1 MIRVL
6 IADDHAI
13 VRHGLQQILAQEPDL
28 TVAGEAAS
36 GEELLTMVREARG
49 EVVVLDLSLPGM
61 AGLDVLHEVR
71 HLAPHLP
78 VLILS
83 IHPAEQYA
91 ARALR
96 AGASGY
102 LTKESAPEELVKA
115 IRRVVAG
122 GRYLSAAAAEGLA
135 DYVAGGMLSKPHEAL
150 SDREFEVMR
159 LLVRGRRVADIAE
172 ALNLSPKT
180 VSTYRRRVLEKM
192 NMESNA
198 DLVEYAVRERLID
211 PDATA

>member
-13 VRHGLQQILAQEPDL
+13 VRQGLRQILALEPEL
-28 TVAGEAAS
+28 TVAGEVGS
-36 GEELLTMVREARG
+36 GEELLGLVREGRG
-49 EVVVLDLSLPGM
+49 DVVVLDLTLPGM
-61 AGLDVLHEVR
+61 AGLDVLRELHHHSPR
-71 HLAPHLP
+71 LP

-83 IHPAEQYA
+83 VHGPDQYA

-102 LTKESAPEELVKA
+102 LTKESAPEELVQA

-122 GRYLSAAAAEGLA
+122 GRYLSAAAAELLA
-135 DYVAGGMLSKPHEAL
+135 DYVASGMPAKPHEAL

-159 LLVRGRRVADIAE
+159 QLVRGMRVADIAKV
-172 ALNLSPKT
+172 LGLSPKT

-192 NMESNA
+192 NMSSNA
-198 DLVEYAVRERLID
+198 DLVAYAARERLIE
-211 PDATA
+211 PDSG